1 MLLLLLAYGGNDCG
15 LYCVINNNNNK
26 IGETE
31 NKKIGEKENK
41 NNMQREAIKS
51 GSR

>member
-1 MLLLLLAYGGNDCG
+1 MLLLLAYGGNDCG

-31 NKKIGEKENK
+31 NK